1 MLSSRV
7 TTNDGVAQR
16 DLLGDSAL
24 YAERI
29 VEPLK
34 MLNEH
39 LIRCFA
45 EKGYGAITIQGLL
58 KCDRSQ
64 HSPESAFLPLF
75 APITELTVMPSLVSK
90 DLAQQ
95 VTAARLAMQA
105 ATTVILEESLTQWQ
119 AFEADCK
126 SAPVNSSVKFL
137 LDEWRLA
144 NEQAREIVR
153 QADLL
158 LEAALKKTH
167 SPRPVSFS
175 HWLQGLRL
183 FKPRIESRG
192 AVSDAE
198 VHTVWKI

>member
-45 EKGYGAITIQGLL
+45 AKGYGTIAIKGLL

-64 HSPESAFLPLF
+64 HSPESAFLPLY
-75 APITELTVMPSLVSK
+75 APMTELTVMSGLVSK
-90 DLAQQ
+90 ELAEQIA
-95 VTAARLAMQA
+95 AARGAMQA
-105 ATTVILEESLTQWQ
+105 ATSIILEESVAQWR
-119 AFEADCK
+119 AFDADCIHL
-126 SAPVNSSVKFL
+126 PVNSSVKLL

-144 NEQAREIVR
+144 NEQTREIVR

-158 LEAALKKTH
+158 LETALQKNQ
-167 SPRPVSFS
+167 SPRPLSFS

-183 FKPRIESRG
+183 FKPKAESG
-192 AVSDAE
+192 GVVSDAE